1 MSYSYIVNFLVFRST
16 LLKTCINSVI
26 KCHIALANKGS
37 IVELPLATYW
47 VKEHVY
53 NLGNHFVITTKNATY
68 IIMPFGQ

>member
-1 MSYSYIVNFLVFRST
+1 M
-16 LLKTCINSVI
+16 I
-26 KCHIALANKGS
+26 KCHTAVANKGS